1 MICLKWSIVRPS
13 PLICSSYCLVFSETI
28 AVLVPRPLAT
38 VKRDSKFIHFL
49 IGFKR
54 QEHKV
59 CWCKFEILPPAM
71 ASRSKQTPT
80 LFQQF
85 WELFWALPINVHFLF
100 YIKSCLQFSLRCQPI
115 KLWIIFFNKAQ
126 LLWCST
132 HQYLIVQLCL
142 FVALSIIP
150 CSRFQSQI
158 QCSLFCASFQ
168 IILDK
173 DKDKY
178 KDKPILER
186 ATLALISPDYAWPY
200 AQNLPQIAPRSFL
213 AEPTLFTHLLFVCS
227 VPIFPFMIHLFG
239 SPQKWGTGLLICLQ
253 IQRKICFHDK
263 GTFHIG

>member
-132 HQYLIVQLCL
+132 HQYIIVQVSFCCSLYYSLFSVSIPNSMPSILRIFPDYTWLWQRQRQIQRQTYFGARHTRAHLSWLCLALCSEPPSNCSTLLFGWADIIHSPPLCL
-142 FVALSIIP
+142 FSTNFSLYDSLVRLS
-150 CSRFQSQI
+150 SKVRNW
-158 QCSLFCASFQ
+158 SF
-168 IILDK
+168 
-173 DKDKY
+173 
-178 KDKPILER
+178 
-186 ATLALISPDYAWPY
+186 
-200 AQNLPQIAPRSFL
+200 NLSADPKENMFS
-213 AEPTLFTHLLFVCS
+213 
-227 VPIFPFMIHLFG
+227 
-239 SPQKWGTGLLICLQ
+239 W
-253 IQRKICFHDK
+253 
-263 GTFHIG
+263 

>member
-38 VKRDSKFIHFL
+38 VKRDSKFIHFS

-71 ASRSKQTPT
+71 ASRSKQTPA

-132 HQYLIVQLCL
+132 HQYIIVQVSFCCSLLVLGFNPKFNAVYFAHLSRLYLALTKTKTNTKTNLFWSAPHSRSSLLIMLGLMLRTSLKLLHAPFWLSRHYSLTSSL
-142 FVALSIIP
+142 FVRYQFFPLWFTCSALLKSEELV
-150 CSRFQSQI
+150 F
-158 QCSLFCASFQ
+158 
-168 IILDK
+168 
-173 DKDKY
+173 
-178 KDKPILER
+178 
-186 ATLALISPDYAWPY
+186 
-200 AQNLPQIAPRSFL
+200 
-213 AEPTLFTHLLFVCS
+213 
-227 VPIFPFMIHLFG
+227 
-239 SPQKWGTGLLICLQ
+239 
-253 IQRKICFHDK
+253 
-263 GTFHIG
+263 